1 MQPAPERFFM
11 TFRFLFARCFAAF
24 GAVALA
30 GCAPA
35 HMAGVAQTTHIEQVA
50 NRPIPWEITPPDP
63 YRQAILRGTRS
74 ATGEPGLNYWT
85 QETQYALTARVF
97 PVTGLLDGSG
107 SITYTNRSPDTLS
120 RLYLEIAQ
128 NFHAPGARRAEAAEV
143 TGGMAIRRV
152 AAQGQELPLG
162 PVPEGPNFQIGGTN
176 MMLTLPQPIA
186 PGETATID
194 LEWHFN
200 IPQAGAGGRMGR
212 GGDNLL
218 FLAYWYPVMAV
229 YDDVAGWHTEDFTGV
244 SEFYHGFADYDLT
257 VEIPE
262 GWIVSSTG
270 ALQNPEEALAPA
282 ILDRLEAAW
291 ESDSPVQVIGPDD
304 FAEAGTAVTE
314 DGLLRWRFA
323 ADNVRD
329 VAFAATKESI
339 WEAGRTSVGDRDGD
353 GEEDFTRINTFYREA
368 APLWANVTAYQQHAI
383 RYHSRNTGFAYPWS
397 HMTAVEGAEIMGGGM
412 EYPMM
417 TLMGDYA
424 ARGDSALYNVTAH
437 ELAHMWIPM
446 IVGANERRF
455 SWMDEGFATFHENDA
470 RMDYHPGLDHH
481 FPDQQIYVSVARQG
495 REGAIM
501 QPSGYHA
508 TSVAFTVASY
518 MKPAAMLAALRAVL
532 GDETF
537 YEATR
542 AFIAEWAYKHPYP
555 WDLFNTFERVS
566 GRDLDWFWRSWY
578 YETWTL
584 DQSIEAVRAE
594 GNETTITVRDK
605 GLAPMPVFLAIELA
619 SGEVLGRRIPV
630 TAWLNGATTA
640 SFTLATDS
648 PVARVVIDPENLL
661 PDVDG
666 SNNSWPFEEAG
677 E

>member
-1 MQPAPERFFM
+1 MP
-11 TFRFLFARCFAAF
+11 FRFLFAPCFAAL
-24 GAVALA
+24 GVALLA
-30 GCAPA
+30 GCVPA
-35 HMAGVAQTTHIEQVA
+35 NLAGVAQTTHIEQVA
-50 NRPIPWEITPPDP
+50 NRPIPWEITPPDH
-63 YRQAILRGTRS
+63 YRQAILEGTRS

-85 QETQYALTARVF
+85 QEARYVLNARVF

-107 SITYTNRSPDTLS
+107 SITYTNHSPDTLS

-152 AAQGQELPLG
+152 AAQGEELPLG

-186 PGETATID
+186 SGETVTID
-194 LEWHFN
+194 IEWHFN
-200 IPQAGAGGRMGR
+200 IPRVGAGGRMGR
-212 GGDNLL
+212 GGDNLI
-218 FLAYWYPVMAV
+218 FLAYWYPTMTV
-229 YDDVAGWHTEDFTGV
+229 YDDVAGWHTEEFTGV

-262 GWIVSSTG
+262 GWIVASTG
-270 ALQNPEEALAPA
+270 VLQNPEETLAPA
-282 ILDRLEAAW
+282 ILDRLHAAW
-291 ESDSPVQVIGPDD
+291 ESDSPMQVIGPDD
-304 FAEAGTAVTE
+304 FAEAGTAATE

-329 VAFAATKESI
+329 VAFSATRESI

-368 APLWANVTAYQQHAI
+368 APLWADVTAYQQHAI
-383 RYHSRNTGFAYPWS
+383 RRHSRNTGFAYPWP
-397 HMTAVEGAEIMGGGM
+397 HMTAVEGAEIIGGGM

-417 TLMGDYA
+417 TLMGDYN

-446 IVGANERRF
+446 IVGTNERQF
-455 SWMDEGFATFHENDA
+455 SWMDEGFTTFHENDA
-470 RMDYHPGLDHH
+470 RMDYHPGRNHY
-481 FPDQQIYVSVARQG
+481 FPDQQIYAAVARQR
-495 REGAIM
+495 REGAM
-501 QPSGYHA
+501 MRHAGYHA

-518 MKPAAMLAALRAVL
+518 MKPATMLAALRAVL
-532 GDETF
+532 GEEIF

-542 AFIAEWAYKHPYP
+542 TFIAEWAYKHPYP

-584 DQSIEAVRAE
+584 DQAIEDVRTE
-594 GNETTITVRDK
+594 GGETIITVRDH

-619 SGEVLGRRIPV
+619 SGEVIGRRIPV
-630 TAWLNGATTA
+630 TSWLNGATTA

-648 PVARVVIDPENLL
+648 PVVRVVIDPESLL
-661 PDVDG
+661 PDMDV
-666 SNNSWPFEEAG
+666 SNNSWAVEGADE
-677 E
+677 